1 MSELVKDFHTAV
13 DDYLTACVS
22 DGVKPEVAYKG
33 SFNVRIGSE
42 LHKKAAAYALA
53 HEQTLN
59 SFIAEAVRDKLHIS
73 AKA

>member
-13 DDYLTACVS
+13 DDYLTACTS

-42 LHKKAAAYALA
+42 LHKKAAAYAPA